1 MTQAARKPQPADPG
15 VAMPAIGY
23 ALRGRMGGIVA
34 ASADRR
40 RHRRAAWL
48 SAGWRASAFV
58 LDLRQRY
65 LRMRMGDPW
74 PEQVL
79 AAAGTPAA
87 VSAPQ
92 QHWHLAYAPR
102 VTLQLAASDRS
113 IPTVALPQRPAPT
126 QERVV
131 QQEGPRFTSTL
142 IERVLNHS
150 ERIDALKII
159 ERAEPAIVRYEAGAS
174 AAAERQTTAM
184 PAAEGRVQRVLRT
197 DKAAAA
203 AKTAQAGSPPSPQ
216 TSASPRQEAPAY
228 ERAAP
233 PQKTPQINIEH
244 LADRVVNAIDRR
256 LLAQRERYGRV

>member
-1 MTQAARKPQPADPG
+1 MTQAARKPQPD
-15 VAMPAIGY
+15 VSRAMPAIGH
-23 ALRGRMGGIVA
+23 APRGRMGGIVA
-34 ASADRR
+34 ASADMR

-65 LRMRMGDPW
+65 LRLRMGDPW

-87 VSAPQ
+87 VSASQ

-113 IPTVALPQRPAPT
+113 LPTVASPQGQAPT
-126 QERVV
+126 RERVV
-131 QQEGPRFTSTL
+131 QQEGPRFVSTL

-159 ERAEPAIVRYEAGAS
+159 ERAEPAIVRHEAGES
-174 AAAERQTTAM
+174 AALERQTTTM
-184 PAAEGRVQRVLRT
+184 PVAEGRVRRVLRT
-197 DKAAAA
+197 DKAASI
-203 AKTAQAGSPPSPQ
+203 AKTVPAGSPPSPQ
-216 TSASPRQEAPAY
+216 TAASARQEAPAY
-228 ERAAP
+228 EHATS
-233 PQKTPQINIEH
+233 PQKAPQINIEH
-244 LADRVVNAIDRR
+244 LADRVVHAIDRR
-256 LLAQRERYGRV
+256 LLAQRERYGRL